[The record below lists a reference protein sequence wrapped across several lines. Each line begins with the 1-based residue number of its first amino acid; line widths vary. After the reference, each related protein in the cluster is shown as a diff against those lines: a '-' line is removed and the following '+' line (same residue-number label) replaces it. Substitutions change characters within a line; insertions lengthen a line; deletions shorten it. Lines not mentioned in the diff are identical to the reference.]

1 MKTTKS
7 KKKYFVGVR
16 KIFLVYWSAYGGWKS
31 LFSSFYLL
39 VSVLL
44 LVILYPFWTK
54 EGWWDTVITIMP
66 NMIGFSLAGLSI
78 WLATGDEKLKI
89 EINEDLFLHPN
100 KFDEITDDVSFTGL
114 IYGEKSVESYLY
126 ILNNKSIAI
135 DRDLPIPGLSFTFV
149 SCNDKISFFLI
160 NEKTFRI
167 FKLLDVEREN
177 IKEFKVEDNQKYQS
191 TLYKSSSGISATG
204 VGTVL
209 GTAVP
214 IIGPIIGGLFG
225 YGVSKLKAKIKE
237 NSHKTI
243 EKTGAIFHLICNRG
257 NKEFTISI
265 ACESLRAKSFKQ
277 LLEQHWSANDLF
289 IQNK

>member
-1 MKTTKS
+1 MKE
-7 KKKYFVGVR
+7 Y
-16 KIFLVYWSAYGGWKS
+16 
-31 LFSSFYLL
+31 FYLIGKDQKGPFSFEEIVAKGITEDTL
-39 VSVLL
+39 IWCDGMDNWEKLKNIPELKQVL
-44 LVILYPFWTK
+44 K
-54 EGWWDTVITIMP
+54 TVP
-66 NMIGFSLAGLSI
+66 PPPPKDSEE
-78 WLATGDEKLKI
+78 EKLKI
-89 EINEDLFLHPN
+89 ELNDDLFLNPN

-126 ILNNKSIAI
+126 ILNNKSISI
-135 DRDLPIPGLSFTFV
+135 DRDLPIPGLSFTFA

-160 NEKTFRI
+160 NEKTFKI

-177 IKEFKVEDNQKYQS
+177 IEEFKVENNQKYNS

-225 YGVSKLKAKIKE
+225 YGVSKLKAKINE

-243 EKTGAIFHLICNRG
+243 EKTGTIFHLICNRG
-257 NKEFTISI
+257 NNEFTISI
-265 ACESLRAKSFKQ
+265 ACESLRAKSFEQ
-277 LLEQHWSANDLF
+277 LLEKHWSVNNPL